1 MVVQLDSY
9 HVIPAFASSENVQ
22 LGREIHDLEI
32 QIKAARLAAEE
43 DREQS
48 LQLRRHLG
56 RSQKS
61 ITSLQQM
68 VCDAAQQL
76 QGESTLLQIARFA
89 LKRTQTET
97 LRLHRV
103 ADTAKELEE
112 AVRNRQVAAGLQLQ
126 HAQARTHQAQATLE
140 EWTENLTYQETTL
153 ASVQNLTQAEEAE
166 ERRLMQHIQ
175 KAAETVKS
183 LEQEVLSESA
193 EAEAVLLELE
203 RVAGAYRQAHQEHQ
217 DLLRAV
223 EVARAGL
230 KEADASLE
238 ARHAE
243 VARSRKDEQGGRAA
257 AAAAQARLDGLRQEA
272 AAREHQI
279 AAAEAQRAQRAQEL
293 HAAQQAEQDA
303 QQRVEDLRLQL
314 SRARQEVAGR
324 EESLA
329 SARASLEA
337 LQHVAQASQA
347 AERTDAACLVG
358 KGGEEEQGTGALL
371 DLETARDAAAFEL
384 AGLERERTKARDR
397 AAAAVAALKEAERNL
412 GALAVQVQQAAGA
425 LAATQGQNSA
435 LEKEVF
441 MEQDV
446 LYGCEMQRHRLEQEV
461 GQLTRG
467 IKTEEED
474 LVKAVA
480 AARQDLAGAKAEEAR
495 VRTSARES
503 KLRLEQAVAKK
514 NHVEACLVEE
524 MAALRL
530 QITAVQTLERMVHSA
545 NRDRV
550 AALVKLD
557 MWRMEVRSL
566 DVTVDREKS
575 DLTQHQAALQAQSQA
590 FLQEQSQLADR
601 LAELKALLAKEQAAA
616 GLALRD
622 LRVQQAATVAIRA
635 KLEVL
640 AFKAG
645 CARGAE
651 REATAAAEEHE
662 AQEAV
667 TALQM
672 ELVKTQDLSA
682 GLEKALSE
690 AQEANALSAKQGR
703 LASNQQMAE
712 QIVEDKAAL
721 LKLLDEVKELRRENA
736 AAEQAAEAAEAA
748 CMEAEVEVEAARAE
762 LERLRAAQVTARSS
776 LVDQLAKAARAH
788 GALARSHAPTA
799 ARCAQLPA
807 AAWCRAAGADL
818 RLPARIE
825 SLRPLAQWLDVA
837 GAPVQL
843 AMLSMLQRAAV
854 DALLAADEACPGA
867 GVAQA
872 LREAAPWAI
881 RGSAAQRSGRLRRR
895 SSASQGMDSARSC
908 CSASGQILLRVQ
920 SVALGV
926 PGLEGRGE
934 GS

>member
-1 MVVQLDSY
+1 MLD
-9 HVIPAFASSENVQ
+9 Q
-22 LGREIHDLEI
+22 DLEI
-32 QIKAARLAAEE
+32 QLKAARLAAEE

-68 VCDAAQQL
+68 VCDATQQL

-89 LKRTQTET
+89 LKRTQTEA

-126 HAQARTHQAQATLE
+126 HAQARTHQAQ
-140 EWTENLTYQETTL
+140 
-153 ASVQNLTQAEEAE
+153 
-166 ERRLMQHIQ
+166 IQ
-175 KAAETVKS
+175 KAAETVKN

-217 DLLRAV
+217 DLLQAV

-324 EESLA
+324 EETLA

-347 AERTDAACLVG
+347 TERTDAACLVG

-412 GALAVQVQQAAGA
+412 GVLATQVQQAAGA

-480 AARQDLAGAKAEEAR
+480 AARQ
-495 VRTSARES
+495 
-503 KLRLEQAVAKK
+503 
-514 NHVEACLVEE
+514 
-524 MAALRL
+524 
-530 QITAVQTLERMVHSA
+530 
-545 NRDRV
+545 
-550 AALVKLD
+550 
-557 MWRMEVRSL
+557 
-566 DVTVDREKS
+566 
-575 DLTQHQAALQAQSQA
+575 
-590 FLQEQSQLADR
+590 
-601 LAELKALLAKEQAAA
+601 
-616 GLALRD
+616 
-622 LRVQQAATVAIRA
+622 
-635 KLEVL
+635 
-640 AFKAG
+640 
-645 CARGAE
+645 
-651 REATAAAEEHE
+651 
-662 AQEAV
+662 
-667 TALQM
+667 
-672 ELVKTQDLSA
+672 
-682 GLEKALSE
+682 
-690 AQEANALSAKQGR
+690 
-703 LASNQQMAE
+703 MAE

-762 LERLRAAQVTARSS
+762 LERLHAAQVTARSS

-788 GALARSHAPTA
+788 GALARTHAPTA

-818 RLPARIE
+818 RLPARVE

-837 GAPVQL
+837 GVPVQL

-895 SSASQGMDSARSC
+895 SSVSQGMDSARSC

-920 SVALGV
+920 SVALGARAHDAGAGHLPKISPRV
-926 PGLEGRGE
+926 TSSANGKLTVVSTGARWENEVGYSRAVKRGNFIAVSGTSSVEQSTGNVLHKRDPYAQARTALEIVAHGLEALGATLEDVIRTRVYLRNMGRDSAAVSRAHGE
-934 GS
+934 VFGAIRPASSMIEVQRLVHDDILVLIEVDAIVS